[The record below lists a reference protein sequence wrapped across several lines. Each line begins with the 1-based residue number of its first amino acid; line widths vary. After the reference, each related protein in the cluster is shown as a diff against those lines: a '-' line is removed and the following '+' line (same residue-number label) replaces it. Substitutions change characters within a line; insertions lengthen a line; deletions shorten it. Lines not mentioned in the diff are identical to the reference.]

1 MKFIKC
7 EAISYQN
14 FENKVSK
21 HTDCNSI
28 IINSA
33 HIIDIYKYGNYE
45 KLSHDTAENF
55 SQKFD
60 VPVSELCI
68 LKITL
73 IDKRSWYI
81 VVPEKNFKEFK

>member
-33 HIIDIYKYGNYE
+33 HIIDIYKYGNYKE
-45 KLSHDTAENF
+45 LSPDAAKNF

-81 VVPEKNFKEFK
+81 VAPEKKFTDFK